1 MEAGNWGQTDSVVED
16 ILVDEAWQHVKIGR
30 SVGTEAP
37 RELSCDLRQLLVVPE
52 RLASVQRGG
61 HEDLELNSRLTQPG
75 TEQCH
80 IVSTSSWETDS

>member
-1 MEAGNWGQTDSVVED
+1 MEAGNWGQTDPVVED

-61 HEDLELNSRLTQPG
+61 HDDLELQPG
-75 TEQCH
+75 LTKPETEQ
-80 IVSTSSWETDS
+80 WDLDNNLR